1 MKNKNK
7 LLVVDINYLPSEF
20 KDMGIDKIITK
31 LQEMYNRKVFIID
44 SSKINLSGAQNSN
57 PVFEV

>member
-20 KDMGIDKIITK
+20 KDMDIDKMITK
-31 LQEMYNRKVFIID
+31 LQEIYNRKVFLID
-44 SSKINLSGAQNSN
+44 SSHINLSGAQNNN